1 MGGNKEMKLT
11 YIHGKTPEVE
21 DSLVF
26 LFNQWDNTQAYLLNK
41 DGEIWLSFRIDE
53 KEKLALLRALLKQW
67 IIE

>member
-1 MGGNKEMKLT
+1 MKLT
-11 YIHGKTPEVE
+11 HIHGKTPKVE
-21 DSLVF
+21 DNLVF
-26 LFNQWDNTQAYLLNK
+26 LFNQTEAYLLK

>member
-1 MGGNKEMKLT
+1 MKLT
-11 YIHGKTPEVE
+11 HIHGKTPKIE
-21 DSLVF
+21 DNLVF
-26 LFNQWDNTQAYLLNK
+26 LFSEWDNTQAYLLNK